1 MKGKLNVNDSIMNYI
16 KKAVIISL
24 FTALAV
30 MIRPCIARAEIK
42 GDFTVT
48 GDTSHYSYDDGTKL
62 LSIHGDCTVQ
72 NTDPNTVTTTGH
84 IEITSGCT
92 VTLAGVNIESYS
104 TAPIWINPTYNGD
117 TVTLKLSRTNKVT
130 ATGILYAGIEKDGNN
145 SGSLIITSEGDGTLT
160 ATGGGNGGA
169 GIGGGRVNS
178 ACNITINGGNVTA
191 TSDTGAGI
199 GGGFNAI
206 GSNITISGGIVTAT
220 TNGSGAGIGGGFNG
234 SGSDITISGG
244 NVKATSGT
252 SGAGI
257 GGGQYGSG
265 SNITISGGKVIAES
279 NGQTPGSAIGKG
291 NQGANQLDNSITPS
305 STSSV
310 NVWKDTDNES
320 GARAYTNYPSTL
332 DISSWENNVL
342 MIIFD
347 KINVALSNSSSC
359 NHHYEWEVEKEPT
372 ETQDGE
378 LVYKCSLCGDI
389 TARQPLSSYDYF
401 IYKCIGKIRDAKAGD
416 TVTISSKYWNSYPK
430 TLFKKIAE
438 RRDITVKIQFTYK
451 QKNYETTIAPD
462 KTIDTSCKYY
472 GPLKLMEL
480 YGASEVSK

>member
-1 MKGKLNVNDSIMNYI
+1 MKGKEKETDSIMNYI
-16 KKAVIISL
+16 KKVVIITL

-30 MIRPCIARAEIK
+30 MIRPCTAKAEDL
-42 GDFTVT
+42 GAFTVT
-48 GDTSHYSYDDGTKL
+48 GTSGNYSYSSNL
-62 LSIHGDCTVQ
+62 LTITGDCTVK
-72 NTDPNTVTTTGH
+72 NTDPSNSTADH
-84 IEITSGCT
+84 IKITSGCT
-92 VTLAGVNIESYS
+92 VTLAGVNIESS
-104 TAPIWINPTYNGD
+104 SAAPILIAISNDKTL
-117 TVTLKLSRTNKVT
+117 TLKLSGTNTVK
-130 ATGILYAGIEKDGNN
+130 ATGIPYAGIEKDGDN
-145 SGSLIITSEGDGTLT
+145 SGNLIITSEDNGVLN
-160 ATGGGNGGA
+160 ATGGNDAA
-169 GIGGGRVNS
+169 GIGGGRDNS
-178 ACNITINGGNVTA
+178 GY
-191 TSDTGAGI
+191 S
-199 GGGFNAI
+199 
-206 GSNITISGGIVTAT
+206 GSNITISGGNVTAT
-220 TNGSGAGIGGGFNG
+220 GGVAGAGIGGGYHGNG
-234 SGSDITISGG
+234 SNITISGG
-244 NVKATSGT
+244 NVTATT
-252 SGAGI
+252 SDGGWGAGI
-257 GGGQYGSG
+257 GGGSGRNGSNITISGGNVTAIGSTGAGIGSG
-265 SNITISGGKVIAES
+265 SGGSSSNITISGGKVIAKS
-279 NGQTPGSAIGKG
+279 TCPTGHGSAIGKG
-291 NQGANQLDNSITPS
+291 YQGVSQSVSSITPG

-310 NVWKDTDNES
+310 NVWHDTDNES
-320 GARAYTNYPSTL
+320 DAKAYSNYTSTL

-347 KINVALSNSSSC
+347 KINVASSC